1 MQKITHLEPTSVFYL
16 FIPSLIATAVSLLA
30 NYLLD
35 INQFNSSLQMLAFAA
50 IPPITFVLIGL
61 SAVAAVFI
69 GGMSFCRSYNRFT
82 AQRDKLLLESTADEN
97 GLTVTGIGTRSLVS
111 ILVPLLVG
119 AAVFLASYLVMSV
132 VITSV
137 TIPLPASELGTDWI
151 SGFLQLFF
159 IVLLIG
165 TPIITLII
173 LLSLLLASA
182 VYNGVA
188 GEGKGVSF
196 RLREGEAGLVLNKI
210 SLRSIG
216 YWLPSHLAVNVVSG
230 LLAMLLGSMNLTSL
244 LFSIGL
250 SIPLLWLTAWLYNL
264 FSGKGGITLRL
275 SEEGE

>member
-1 MQKITHLEPTSVFYL
+1 MQGLLQLKNYHKIVLMENEGDP
-16 FIPSLIATAVSLLA
+16 
-30 NYLLD
+30 
-35 INQFNSSLQMLAFAA
+35 AFDR
-50 IPPITFVLIGL
+50 TVQ
-61 SAVAAVFI
+61 
-69 GGMSFCRSYNRFT
+69 SFAWN
-82 AQRDKLLLESTADEN
+82 
-97 GLTVTGIGTRSLVS
+97 
-111 ILVPLLVG
+111 
-119 AAVFLASYLVMSV
+119 VMRE
-132 VITSV
+132 T
-137 TIPLPASELGTDWI
+137 PELGADWI
-151 SGFLQLFF
+151 SGILQLFF

-196 RLREGEAGLVLNKI
+196 RLRDSEAGLVLNKI